1 MSDEDY
7 RKVFFVMKKASE
19 FSGHDRPAARQP
31 VPRSKAEMDNDVGE
45 IWAYEKEVKKRVDQL
60 QTQRRALETP
70 PLAVTTP
77 PAAI

>member
-1 MSDEDY
+1 
-7 RKVFFVMKKASE
+7 
-19 FSGHDRPAARQP
+19 
-31 VPRSKAEMDNDVGE
+31 MDNDVGE

>member
-1 MSDEDY
+1 
-7 RKVFFVMKKASE
+7 
-19 FSGHDRPAARQP
+19 
-31 VPRSKAEMDNDVGE
+31 MDNDVGE

-70 PLAVTTP
+70 PLAVTTL